1 MLDRLKIP
9 PVAGYLT
16 PKPGLPL
23 DSIRIPTKLIPWPH
37 AEGITP
43 RISINSF
50 GFGGANAHAILERW
64 PRSSSLLNSSVSPCP
79 RLYLFSAN
87 SQKSLSNT
95 INSQRAWLEEHPD
108 TGLADLSYTL
118 CHRRT
123 TMAWRFSCVAEDHI
137 SLLHELRHG
146 PDALPAQPAPRESY
160 VAFVFTG
167 QGAQWVGMGHQLLTG
182 STPSPVFRDSIRASG
197 KILRELGASWNLEA
211 ELLRDANTPTLL
223 NNAEISQP
231 ATTALQR

>member
-9 PVAGYLT
+9 PVAGYST

-23 DSIRIPTKLIPWPH
+23 DSIRIPTELVPWPH

-50 GFGGANAHAILERW
+50 GFGGANAHAILEHW
-64 PRSSSLLNSSVSPCP
+64 PRPSVSLNPSASSCP
-79 RLYLFSAN
+79 RLFLFSAN
-87 SQKSLSNT
+87 SRKSLST
-95 INSQRAWLEEHPD
+95 MIDSQRAWLEDRPE
-108 TGLADLSYTL
+108 TELADLSYTL

-123 TMAWRFSCVAEDHI
+123 AMAWRFSCVAEDYT

-146 PDALPAQPAPRESY
+146 SDTLPAQPAPRESY
-160 VAFVFTG
+160 VAFTFTC
-167 QGAQWVGMGHQLLTG
+167 QGAQWVGMGRELLTG
-182 STPSPVFRDSIRASG
+182 STQSLVFRDSIHRSG
-197 KILRELGASWNLEA
+197 EILRELGASWNLEA
-211 ELLRDANTPTLL
+211 ELLGDVNTPTLL
-223 NNAEISQP
+223 NDAEISQP